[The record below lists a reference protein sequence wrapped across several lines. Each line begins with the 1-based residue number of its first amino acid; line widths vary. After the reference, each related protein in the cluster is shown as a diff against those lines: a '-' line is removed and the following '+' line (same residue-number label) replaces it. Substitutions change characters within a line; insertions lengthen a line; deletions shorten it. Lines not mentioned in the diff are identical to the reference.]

1 MEDTNSRDEV
11 SIERVIKEVEVITK
25 REGIKKLNEQVSTVE
40 QELQTLQEI
49 EKEHSNTQ
57 LGVISVNK

>member
-57 LGVISVNK
+57 LGVISTNK